1 MSQLVLNERE
11 AAKESE
17 NTALGWDE
25 AAPSHHGDEGKG
37 PAIDRPPPCARHL
50 EGRAGFIPVPLTL
63 AISLIR
69 TFFSSLT
76 ECSSWRL
83 PLLMRL

>member
-50 EGRAGFIPVPLTL
+50 EGRAGLFP
-63 AISLIR
+63 
-69 TFFSSLT
+69 
-76 ECSSWRL
+76 RL
-83 PLLMRL
+83 